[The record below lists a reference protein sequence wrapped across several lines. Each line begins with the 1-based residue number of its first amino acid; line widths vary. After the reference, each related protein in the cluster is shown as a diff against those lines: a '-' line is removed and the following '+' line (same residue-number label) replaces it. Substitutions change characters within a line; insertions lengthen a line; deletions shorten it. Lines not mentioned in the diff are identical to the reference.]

1 MKTSWK
7 FDAEIFTNNNPY
19 PLAYLLLKQKK

>member
-7 FDAEIFTNNNPY
+7 FDAEIFTNNNPSI
-19 PLAYLLLKQKK
+19 LAYLLLKQKE